1 MQRTQQSTQPSAISV
16 ISVRWGG
23 AIAGLALLLTA
34 LPAAA
39 HHAMGGRLPGN
50 AFEGFMSGL
59 AHPVIGLDHLAFVA
73 ASGLVAIGVRRGWI
87 VPVVFAIA
95 ALAGTA
101 LHLQSWDLPFP
112 EVIVSASVVLFG
124 ALLAGGR
131 QWSLLG
137 LGAIALVAGIFHGYA
152 YGESIVGAG
161 MVPLTA
167 YLVGF
172 TAIQLAIALGVRV
185 ALVKVT
191 QGSIGQP
198 LRYSGFA
205 IAGAGA
211 AFLAAALGA

>member
-1 MQRTQQSTQPSAISV
+1 MQRTQQSTQPAAISLRRAG
-16 ISVRWGG
+16 IMT
-23 AIAGLALLLTA
+23 GLALLLTA
-34 LPAAA
+34 LPASA
-39 HHAMGGRLPGN
+39 HHMMDGQLPSN

-73 ASGLVAIGVRRGWI
+73 ASGLVAIGVRRGWM

-95 ALAGTA
+95 ALAGTG

-112 EVIVSASVVLFG
+112 EVMVSGSVVLFG
-124 ALLAGGR
+124 ALLALGR
-131 QWSLLG
+131 QLPLLG

-185 ALVKVT
+185 VLVKAT
-191 QGSIGQP
+191 QGAIVQP

-205 IAGAGA
+205 IAGAGV

>member
-1 MQRTQQSTQPSAISV
+1 MQPTQQSTQPSAISLQ
-16 ISVRWGG
+16 RAGLMT
-23 AIAGLALLLTA
+23 GLALLLTA
-34 LPAAA
+34 LPASA
-39 HHAMGGRLPGN
+39 HHAMGNRLPSN
-50 AFEGFMSGL
+50 AVEGFMSGL

-73 ASGLVAIGVRRGWI
+73 ASGLVAIGMKRGWI

-95 ALAGTA
+95 ALAGTG

-112 EVIVSASVVLFG
+112 EVMVSGSVVLFG
-124 ALLAGGR
+124 VLLALGR
-131 QWSLLG
+131 QLPLLA
-137 LGAIALVAGIFHGYA
+137 LAAIALVAGIFHGYA

-172 TAIQLAIALGVRV
+172 TAIQLAIALGVRL

-191 QGSIGQP
+191 QGAIAQP
-198 LRYSGFA
+198 LRYCGFA
-205 IAGAGA
+205 IAGAGV